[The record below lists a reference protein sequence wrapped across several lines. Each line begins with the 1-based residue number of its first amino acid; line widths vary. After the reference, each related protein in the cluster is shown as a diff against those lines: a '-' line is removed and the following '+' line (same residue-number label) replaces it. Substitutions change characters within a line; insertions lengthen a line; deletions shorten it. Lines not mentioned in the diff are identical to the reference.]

1 MLCPREKVIGREGS
15 VGTTEIWPAAAT
27 VRNHPVTEISRL
39 RVNVAVVV
47 RNAKVETVVSLAQ
60 QEPEEKKAR
69 AGGEVTV
76 CRWQQSRDEGIGEN
90 EATVYLPRQR
100 PSNQTVQLRQV
111 PLNNRWQCQLL
122 L

>member
-1 MLCPREKVIGREGS
+1 MLCPPEKVIGREES
-15 VGTTEIWPAAAT
+15 VGTTEIWPAADT